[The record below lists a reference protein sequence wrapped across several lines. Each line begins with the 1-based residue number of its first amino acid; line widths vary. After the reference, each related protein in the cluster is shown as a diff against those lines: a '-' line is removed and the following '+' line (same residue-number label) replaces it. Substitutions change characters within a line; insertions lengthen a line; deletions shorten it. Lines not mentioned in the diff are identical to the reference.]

1 MNGTKKMLSIVVPA
15 YNEQENV
22 RPLYTKLKDV
32 LGQLGTEYEIIF
44 IDDGSTDGTFG
55 DLKEIASKDKSFKVI
70 RFKRNFGQ
78 SAAISA
84 GFRHAKGDVIIT
96 LDADLQ
102 NNPEDIPKLIDKLN
116 EGCDVVCGWRKKR
129 DDPLFRKRIPSHI
142 SNWLASRITGI
153 SIHDFGCSLRVY
165 KKQVIKDLEV
175 YGEMHRYIP
184 ALARIEG
191 YSVAEVEVSHQ
202 RRKKGKTKYNISR
215 IFKGMS
221 DLITLTFIEKF
232 GSRPGHIFSS
242 LGMLVF
248 GLGIML
254 LAYLVAYDILNPL
267 FNLPNRTLFFVSIL
281 MMLSGIQFVTIGI
294 LSEMIARVRYEIE
307 DKKFY
312 KIKEIIN
319 Q

>member
-1 MNGTKKMLSIVVPA
+1 MSGTKKLSILVPA

-22 RPLYTKLKDV
+22 KPLYTKIKNVLNSLKIKH
-32 LGQLGTEYEIIF
+32 EIIF
-44 IDDGSTDGTFG
+44 IDDGSTDRTFNN
-55 DLKEIASKDKSFKVI
+55 LKEIASEDRSLKII

-84 GFRHAKGDVIIT
+84 GFRHTKGDVIIT

-102 NNPEDIPKLIDKLN
+102 NNPDDIPKLLKKLN
-116 EGCDVVCGWRKKR
+116 QGHDVVCGWRKKR

-142 SNWLASRITGI
+142 SNWIASKITGLK
-153 SIHDFGCSLRVY
+153 IHDFGCTLRAY
-165 KKQVIKDLEV
+165 RKQVVGDLKI

-184 ALARIEG
+184 ALAKIEG

-202 RRKKGKTKYNISR
+202 RRKKGRTKYGISR

-221 DLITLTFIEKF
+221 DLITLVFVEKF
-232 GSRPGHIFSS
+232 GTRPGHIFGSF
-242 LGMLVF
+242 GMLVSFF
-248 GLGIML
+248 GFIL
-254 LAYLVAYDILNPL
+254 LACLAILDRLDPS
-267 FNLPNRTLFFVSIL
+267 FNLPNRTLLFVSIL
-281 MMLSGIQFVTIGI
+281 MMLSGIQFITLGI
-294 LSEMIARVRYEIE
+294 LSEMITRVRYEIE

-319 Q
+319 R

>member
-1 MNGTKKMLSIVVPA
+1 MSGMKKMLSIVIPT

-22 RPLYTKLKDV
+22 RLLYTKLKNV
-32 LGQLGTEYEIIF
+32 LNRLKIRHEIIF
-44 IDDGSTDGTFG
+44 IDDGSTDKTFKN
-55 DLKEIASKDKSFKVI
+55 LKEIASKDKSLKI
-70 RFKRNFGQ
+70 IKFKRNFGQ

-102 NNPEDIPKLIDKLN
+102 NNPADIPKLLNKLN
-116 EGCDVVCGWRKKR
+116 KGYDVVCGWRKKR
-129 DDPLFRKRIPSHI
+129 DDPFFKKRVPSAI
-142 SNWLASRITGI
+142 SNWLASKITGLK
-153 SIHDFGCSLRVY
+153 IHDFGCTLRAY
-165 KKQVIKDLEV
+165 KKRVIKDLEV

-184 ALARIEG
+184 ALAKIEG

-202 RRKKGKTKYNISR
+202 RRKKGRTKYNILR

-221 DLITLTFIEKF
+221 DLITLTFVEKF
-232 GSRPGHIFSS
+232 GTRPGHIFSS
-242 LGMLVF
+242 LGIFISFF
-248 GLGIML
+248 GFVL
-254 LAYLVAYDILNPL
+254 LSYLIILDRLDPS
-267 FNLPNRTLFFVSIL
+267 FNLPNRTLLFVSIL
-281 MMLSGIQFVTIGI
+281 MMLSGIQFITIGV
-294 LSEMIARVRYEIE
+294 LSEMITRVRYEIE